1 MYKIT
6 RTMYVITNVKKK
18 VSDDVIFVEDIDKHR
33 ESLMSDEYERV
44 NFVYQEVS
52 DNEHQGEYQS
62 D

>member
-6 RTMYVITNVKKK
+6 RTMYVFTNGKKK

-44 NFVYQEVS
+44 NFVYQ
-52 DNEHQGEYQS
+52 
-62 D
+62 